1 LALLARAHARR
12 TPQEAI
18 PFERT
23 TRYLR
28 GRIVDC
34 LRDVPAGAA
43 LAVEDLV
50 AALTAIVPSDR
61 IDEIPTVVD
70 ALVRE
75 GIVARTAGA
84 LALA

>member
-1 LALLARAHARR
+1 
-12 TPQEAI
+12 
-18 PFERT
+18 
-23 TRYLR
+23 LR

-34 LRDVPAGAA
+34 LRDVPAGAT